1 MEVNQIIPTKQGQIV
16 RSLIPLD
23 GIKPIETFILADDPQ
38 YKSEDSFVQ
47 IFSITEFLRCQAMG
61 TKPFGN
67 LVKLKKLTLVAES
80 LEEFVKSWNNQ

>member
-1 MEVNQIIPTKQGQIV
+1 MKVNHIIPTKQGQIV

-23 GIKPIETFILADDPQ
+23 GIEPIETFILSDDPQ
-38 YKSEDSFVQ
+38 LKSEDSLVQ
-47 IFSITEFLRCQAMG
+47 IFSITEFLRCQAIG

-67 LVKLKKLTLVAES
+67 LIKLKNLTFVAEN

>member
-1 MEVNQIIPTKQGQIV
+1 MEVNQKIPTKQGQIV

-23 GIKPIETFILADDPQ
+23 GIEPIETFILAVDPQ
-38 YKSEDSFVQ
+38 YKSEDSFIQV
-47 IFSITEFLRCQAMG
+47 FSITEFLRCQAMG

-67 LVKLKKLTLVAES
+67 MIKLKNLTLVAES